1 MKFLLDTNALIIMM
15 FGEVANGTLSPDTMN
30 NMQEADELYVSDISF
45 WEMAIKIKI
54 GKLSISQP
62 LTWIADQCKENGIT
76 CVPVTIEQFA
86 RTMELPLFKDH
97 TDPFDR
103 LIISVAKLNDLTL
116 ISTDGAIRNHYKEYG
131 FDMIW

>member
-1 MKFLLDTNALIIMM
+1 MKYLLDTNALIIMM
-15 FGEVANGTLSPDTMN
+15 FGEVANGTLSQDALN
-30 NMQEADELYVSDISF
+30 KMQEADELYVSDISF

-54 GKLSISQP
+54 GKLSINQS
-62 LTWIADQCKENGIT
+62 LTWIADKCKGNGII
-76 CVPVTIEQFA
+76 CVPVTIDQFEK
-86 RTMELPLFKDH
+86 TMELPLFKDH

-131 FDMIW
+131 IDMIW